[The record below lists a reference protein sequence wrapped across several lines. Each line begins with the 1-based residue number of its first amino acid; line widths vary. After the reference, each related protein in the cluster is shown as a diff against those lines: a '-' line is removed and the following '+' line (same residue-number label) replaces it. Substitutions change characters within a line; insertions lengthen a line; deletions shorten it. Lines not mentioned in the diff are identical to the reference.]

1 MLYRSGRVYVKEGED
16 HAVYDHSFPS
26 YAAGV
31 VVPHSL
37 YDEAHNTGYVTLGTS
52 KDTSE
57 FACDSIAAWW
67 EQALAWQYPWAEKI
81 ILRCDGGGSNS
92 CRSGLMKQDFQD
104 LATRLGRP
112 IQIQHY
118 PPYCSKYNRIEHRL
132 FPHLTRQWEGVIFE
146 DYEMV
151 RALTEHTTT
160 KTGLRVKARIHD
172 KDYQTGRKAKA
183 EKLETLSITY
193 QERLGKW
200 NYTFYPQ
207 TS

>member
-1 MLYRSGRVYVKEGED
+1 MYRPGQVYVKQGVE

-26 YAAGV
+26 YATGV

-57 FACDSIAAWW
+57 FACDSIAYWW
-67 EQALAWQYPWAEKI
+67 EQELVWQYPWATKV

-92 CRSGLMKQDFQD
+92 SRSWLMKQDFQT
-104 LATRLGRP
+104 LATRIGLP

-132 FPHLTRQWEGVIFE
+132 FPHVTRQWDGVIFQ
-146 DYEMV
+146 DYQMV
-151 RALTEHTTT
+151 QTLTEQTTT
-160 KTGLRVKARIHD
+160 KTGLTVKAVIHD
-172 KDYQTGRKAKA
+172 QEYQTGRKADA
-183 EKLETLSITY
+183 DKLENLCITY
-193 QERLGKW
+193 HETLEKW

-207 TS
+207 T

>member
-1 MLYRSGRVYVKEGED
+1 MKRGAE

-26 YAAGV
+26 YATGV

-37 YDEAHNTGYVTLGTS
+37 YNEARNAGYVTLGTS

-57 FACDSIAAWW
+57 FACESIAYWW
-67 EQALAWQYPWAEKI
+67 EHEIGPQYPSAEKL

-92 CRSGLMKQDFQD
+92 WRSWLMKQDFQN
-104 LATRLGRP
+104 LATNIGLP
-112 IQIQHY
+112 IQLQHY

-132 FPHLTRQWEGVIFE
+132 FPHITRQWDGVIFE

-151 RALTEHTTT
+151 RALTEQTTT
-160 KTGLRVKARIHD
+160 TTGLTVKAVIHD
-172 KDYQTGRKAKA
+172 KVYQTGRKADA
-183 EKLETLSITY
+183 EKLAKLSIAY
-193 QERLGKW
+193 HERLGKW

-207 TS
+207 T